1 MRAVRGMAVTAMA
14 WALAGVLAGCGG
26 AGAGPKPSAS
36 ASNGPDIQVTF
47 GAYVP
52 GKDGAEQTGGGDR
65 ARTPVR

>member
-14 WALAGVLAGCGG
+14 WALGGVLAGCGG

-36 ASNGPDIQVTF
+36 ASNGPDLTV